1 MLFSLKKLLEIY
13 SSFEPTKEFSL
24 FRISKED
31 EFYLGKE
38 NEMPIFVLSEN
49 KQNGKE
55 RKLTTKSIDLFLYWE
70 IDQVELKGNKEKNK
84 KWQGHIIKTNEV
96 PEKEKELFISLVW
109 NLLTTVDK
117 ENLEERLEDLLKDF
131 CSLIE
136 SKTQEREENEEM
148 IGLYGELLV
157 IFYLSRKF
165 VNYDI
170 YSWWRSEKFAKFDF
184 SISDR
189 KKIEVKSTF
198 DYKRKHRFSHHQLYI
213 PTNENI
219 KVIIASCLLNYDENG
234 KSLYDFYI
242 ELKEKIL
249 NNFSA
254 LKKLDKEIYDLG
266 IWRSNP
272 GLKVNFPLAVS
283 NIRFFKVK
291 NIPHWKRLEPQGV
304 SNTKYLVILDESN
317 AMKISEIDKWITD
330 IV

>member
-1 MLFSLKKLLEIY
+1 MLFSLKKLLKIY
-13 SSFEPTKEFSL
+13 SSFEPTKEFGL

-38 NEMPIFVLSEN
+38 NKMPVFVLSES

-55 RKLTTKSIDLFLYWE
+55 RRLTTKSIDLLLNRK
-70 IDQVELKGNKEKNK
+70 IDLVELKGSKEKSK
-84 KWQGHIIKTNEV
+84 KRQGHIIKTNEV
-96 PEKEKELFISLVW
+96 SEKEKELFISLVW
-109 NLLTTVDK
+109 NLLTADK
-117 ENLEERLEDLLKDF
+117 ENLEERLEGLLKDF
-131 CSLIE
+131 RSLTE
-136 SKTQEREENEEM
+136 SKSQEQEENEEM

-157 IFYLSRKF
+157 IFHLSRTF

-184 SISDR
+184 SISDN

-198 DYKRKHRFSHHQLYI
+198 DYKRKHRFSHYQLYI

-254 LKKLDKEIYDLG
+254 LKKLDKEIYNLG

-272 GLKVNFPLAVS
+272 GLKVNFPLAIS
-283 NIRFFKVK
+283 NIRFFKVN

-304 SNTKYLVILDESN
+304 SNTKHSVILDDSN
-317 AMKISEIDKWITD
+317 AMKVSEVYKWITD